1 MAERKPRFVLV
12 DPSFD
17 GARGDKWQYA
27 VAFAQSALAAGYEF
41 HLVSNESSPSI
52 ADVIGGISEHRLFRY
67 AFYQHDQIVSRHD
80 RSPLHAREKGRVAR
94 EARLLSRTED
104 VIRKAWER
112 GDRGGVEAAE
122 RHLRRLK
129 REAAQ
134 RSQEAELQMAVA
146 QIQPFNRDDFADA
159 LAKLITDLELE
170 KGDRLFFHTATPAM
184 LESLTEVT
192 LRLQLQAP
200 LDVDAYFLFHF
211 GAEASDARTFLDR
224 YHSFSHYGSLIS
236 RLKSGSPFQRQYYLT
251 TCPELSEECEA
262 LFGAPFGG
270 FDGLANLAEMSRVLG
285 GEISEERLGEERQ
298 GASLAGRPW
307 RVGVR
312 ASDLTPAAVDA
323 IREGV
328 AIFKAQGM
336 PLDVRVFY
344 HTGSAPALR
353 EIAAKLSDDVRFIDT
368 EENDGYIRA
377 LAESDVM
384 LLTYSAEIYEK
395 RVSAVLHDCAVLGVP
410 CIVPDGSTLAT
421 SAAYADIEIYSHVR
435 EIPGMLLRMWR
446 SRVDEEGAPV
456 RAAKLAEARRL
467 YSSDV
472 VRRLVGAMETP
483 SLTVTDIGPKAVVIM
498 PAWGRCGSSL
508 AMEAQVRYL
517 LNRGYFVVQI
527 FVLDKSAAAGDA
539 TQYLWTILHQNSQF
553 TRGSIQRA
561 VYATHE
567 AVDALEADPDYLA
580 ASPFNQFLERISV
593 AEIQDVDVEA
603 FCRDAR
609 ITVVNH
615 VFHSRFAQ
623 RWCGGTKILETHDIQ
638 SYQMAAWPL
647 RDADT
652 GEPAGLA
659 GLLHDEMAEM
669 ARYDHIINVAPEEH
683 AVLSL
688 QARASTMVIP
698 YVQAGKV
705 DPSVATIEQMADRE
719 GWGSWYSGMKRFP
732 VMLVGDSHQANR
744 EAGEWF
750 VTEVYK
756 PYLQPKGIVVAVIGK
771 LAGVLFERFEA
782 EPGLMFTG
790 FVKDLSTVRAL
801 SDVCVIPDRRGTGI
815 SIKALETFAEG
826 AAFVATS
833 TALRGLESGERNLL
847 PRFDDPKAFA
857 DQIVHLLKDADAR
870 AFSRRQARA
879 AYEAVS
885 GEDRFNAIW
894 DNILSDV
901 TSSGAQT
908 RVGYVDASA

>member
-17 GARGDKWQYA
+17 GTRGDKWQYA

-41 HLVSNESSPSI
+41 HLVSNETSPSI
-52 ADVIGGISEHRLFRY
+52 GDVIGGISEHRLFRY
-67 AFYQHDQIVSRHD
+67 AFYQHDQIVVRHD
-80 RSPLHAREKGRVAR
+80 RSPLHAREKGRAAR
-94 EARLLSRTED
+94 DTRLIKRAEGA
-104 VIRKAWER
+104 IRKAWER
-112 GDRGGVEAAE
+112 DDRGGVEAAE

-134 RSQEAELQMAVA
+134 RSQAAEVRMAALEVR
-146 QIQPFNRDDFADA
+146 PFNRDDYADA
-159 LAKLITDLELE
+159 LAKLITDLNLE
-170 KGDRLFFHTATPAM
+170 KGDRLFFHTVTPAM
-184 LESLTEVT
+184 MESLTEVT
-192 LRLQLQAP
+192 LRLRLQAP

-211 GAEASDARTFLDR
+211 GAEASDAQTFLDR
-224 YHSFSHYGSLIS
+224 YHSFSHYGSLMS

-251 TCPELSEECEA
+251 TCPELTEECEA
-262 LFGAPFGG
+262 LFGVPFGG
-270 FDGLANLAEMSRVLG
+270 FDGLANLDEVCRVLG
-285 GEISEERLGEERQ
+285 GEANEMRLRQERQ
-298 GASLAGRPW
+298 GASLAGRRW

-323 IREGV
+323 IRQGV
-328 AIFKAQGM
+328 DMFKAQGM

-344 HTGSAPALR
+344 HAGSAPALR
-353 EIAAKLSDDVRFIDT
+353 DIAAQLSEDVRFIDT
-368 EENDGYIRA
+368 ENNDDYIRS

-395 RVSAVLHDCAVLGVP
+395 RVSAVLHDCAVIGIP
-410 CIVPDGSTLAT
+410 CIVPKGSTLAT
-421 SAAYADIEIYSHVR
+421 SAAYADIAVYSHVR
-435 EIPGMLLRMWR
+435 ELPGMLLKMWR
-446 SRVDEEGAPV
+446 SRVDEAGASA
-456 RAAKLAEARRL
+456 RADKLATARRL

-472 VRRLVGAMETP
+472 VTRLLGAMETP
-483 SLTVTDIGPKAVVIM
+483 SLTVTSIGPKAVVIM

-527 FVLDKSAAAGDA
+527 FVLDKPELPHDA

-567 AVDALEADPDYLA
+567 TVDALEAELDYLA
-580 ASPFNQFLERISV
+580 ASPFNQFLERIAV
-593 AEIQDVDVEA
+593 AEIQDADVEA
-603 FCRDAR
+603 FCREAQ

-623 RWCGGTKILETHDIQ
+623 RWCGGAKILETHDIQ
-638 SYQMAAWPL
+638 SYQMAAWPV

-652 GEPAGLA
+652 DEPASLA
-659 GLLHDEMAEM
+659 GLLHDEMAEV
-669 ARYDHIINVAPEEH
+669 ALYDHVINVAPEEH

-688 QARASTMVIP
+688 RAKASTMVIP
-698 YVQAGKV
+698 YVQVGKV
-705 DPSVATIEQMADRE
+705 DQSVSTVEEMADRDA
-719 GWGSWYSGMKRFP
+719 WGPWYAGMKRFP

-744 EAGEWF
+744 ESGEWF

-771 LAGVLFERFEA
+771 LAGALFEHFEG

-790 FVKDLSTVRAL
+790 FVKDLVTVRAL
-801 SDVCVIPDRRGTGI
+801 SDVCVLPDRRGTGI
-815 SIKALETFAEG
+815 SIKALETFADG

-833 TALRGLESGERNLL
+833 TALRGLESSERNAL

-857 DQIVHLLKDADAR
+857 DQIIHLLEDAEARDA
-870 AFSRRQARA
+870 SRRQARV

-885 GEDRFNAIW
+885 GEDRFNTVW
-894 DNILSDV
+894 DNILAEV
-901 TSSGAQT
+901 TGAEAS
-908 RVGYVDASA
+908 RVRCADATA